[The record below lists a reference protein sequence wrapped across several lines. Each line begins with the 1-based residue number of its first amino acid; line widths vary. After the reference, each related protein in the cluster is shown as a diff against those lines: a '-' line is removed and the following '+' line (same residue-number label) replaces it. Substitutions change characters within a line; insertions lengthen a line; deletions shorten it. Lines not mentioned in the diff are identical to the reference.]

1 MNYDSH
7 ELPQQFS
14 AWEMYEVTAQSVSSR
29 MTIGL
34 YVPTAVEYLPYNSV
48 SRRVAKSIADIIVR
62 DKDNLT
68 VEHIGSTAVPGCWG
82 KGIID
87 LLVAYTPG
95 CLKSARETLDRLGF
109 QRQRGPEAF
118 PESRPMRVGSV
129 EHCGRNYRL
138 HAHIIEQG
146 TIEALSLVRFRDL
159 LRENAELR
167 RAYEV
172 EKRAILARG
181 ITRGNEYS
189 NAKGDFIRYVLGAR
203 KYQ

>member
-14 AWEMYEVTAQSVSSR
+14 ARDMYEVTAQSVSSR

-82 KGIID
+82 KGISELAASSTAGGII
-87 LLVAYTPG
+87 G
-95 CLKSARETLDRLGF
+95 CTRISSNREPSKRSASFD
-109 QRQRGPEAF
+109 
-118 PESRPMRVGSV
+118 S
-129 EHCGRNYRL
+129 
-138 HAHIIEQG
+138 
-146 TIEALSLVRFRDL
+146 
-159 LRENAELR
+159 
-167 RAYEV
+167 
-172 EKRAILARG
+172 AIYCAR
-181 ITRGNEYS
+181 TRS
-189 NAKGDFIRYVLGAR
+189 
-203 KYQ
+203 